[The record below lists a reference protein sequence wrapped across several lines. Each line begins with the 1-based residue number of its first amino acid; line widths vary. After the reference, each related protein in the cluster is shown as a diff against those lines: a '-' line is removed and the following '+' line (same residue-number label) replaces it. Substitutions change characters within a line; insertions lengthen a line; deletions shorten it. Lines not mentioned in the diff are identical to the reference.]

1 MRKQTARRGFTITEL
16 VIVIVVIA
24 ILAAVLIPTFASL
37 IKKANLSSDE
47 QAVREMN
54 SALSADSVTTK
65 PTGLKDVI
73 DILEDVGFDALALKP
88 HTKGFDFYWCSEHNV
103 VLLVEEKTNAVKF
116 PSDKKTAEAFAAHVV
131 NGTLDAAKLFNL
143 EDGIKHVNTEVED
156 AAQIKEVLVAGG
168 DVTLTKDIVVTE
180 VIPVKG
186 DVTIDLNGHKLSGG
200 ETGRPLEMT
209 DGANLTVQAGDK
221 EVDCGQYGLVNVPA
235 TVKECTVNLD
245 GGSYKGT
252 SDNGAFLKVR
262 PGAEKV
268 NINMKN
274 VNYVD
279 NGTAFLLNVNE
290 FTGEANILVEGGSY
304 TANAGFQVP
313 GKAKFVGVNVVT
325 NAVAFEVYG
334 EAEIIDCTIT
344 TKNATV
350 GTAPSA
356 AVAVSAGG
364 SAKVTGCTIN
374 STGNAYAVYTTGGTI
389 VADNNKVLHSAG
401 VYKIHTPFN
410 ADVASGTV
418 GRITI
423 DGKVVAEYVK

>member
-1 MRKQTARRGFTITEL
+1 MKKQTARRGFTITEL

-54 SALSADSVTTK
+54 TALSADSVTTK
-65 PTGLKDVI
+65 PAALKDVI
-73 DILEDVGFDALALKP
+73 DILEEVGFDALALKP
-88 HTKGFDFYWCSEHNV
+88 HTKGFGFYWCSEHNV
-103 VLLVEEKTNAVKF
+103 VLLVNEDTNTVKF
-116 PSDKKTAEAFAAHVV
+116 PADKKVAENFAAHIVGGV
-131 NGTLDAAKLFNL
+131 LDAEKLFNL

-186 DVTIDLNGHKLSGG
+186 DVTIDLNGYKLSGG

-268 NINMKN
+268 NINMKD

-279 NGTAFLLNVNE
+279 NGKAFLLNTDGFN
-290 FTGEANILVEGGSY
+290 GEANIVVEGGSY
-304 TANAGFQVP
+304 SANAGFQIP
-313 GKAKFVGVNVVT
+313 GKAKFVGVTINT
-325 NAVAFEVYG
+325 NAVAFEIMG
-334 EAEIIDCTIT
+334 EAELIDCVIT
-344 TKNATV
+344 TANATV
-350 GTAPSA
+350 GTAPA
-356 AVAVSAGG
+356 AGVAVSNGG
-364 SAKVTGCTIN
+364 TAKVSGCTIN
-374 STGNAYAVYTTGGTI
+374 TTGAAFYVYSTGGTI
-389 VADNNKVLHSAG
+389 TANNCTIGKCQTVAAG
-401 VYKIHTPFN
+401 TN
-410 ADVASGTV
+410 DGT
-418 GRITI
+418 III
-423 DGKVVAEYVK
+423 DGVKQ